1 MSSIRIMSYSLD
13 TCSVLYIQYP
23 NTHTGLNKARY
34 SYTQLYRAIHSSTG
48 LYTALQG
55 YTQLYRAIHSYIE
68 IYTAIQGYTELYR
81 AIHSYI
87 EIYTAIQ
94 GYTELYRA
102 IQGRSS
108 LGNDDSERLLSC
120 KKSL

>member
-1 MSSIRIMSYSLD
+1 MSSIRIMSYTLY
-13 TCSVLYIQYP
+13 TCNVLYIQYP

-81 AIHSYI
+81 AI
-87 EIYTAIQ
+87 
-94 GYTELYRA
+94 
-102 IQGRSS
+102 QGRSS